1 MRSPKRQSRYYKRKI
16 FKNFQIFSTGRLLR
30 IMQLRSGN
38 IVEEMSNKKSEREI
52 RAALRRQ
59 KKDRKNGLVEYDD
72 FSSLNNQLNT
82 LGLNLKQITGIELQE
97 HVKPFFLHKW

>member
-1 MRSPKRQSRYYKRKI
+1 
-16 FKNFQIFSTGRLLR
+16 
-30 IMQLRSGN
+30 MQLRSRN
-38 IVEEMSNKKSEREI
+38 IVEDMSNKKSEREI

-97 HVKPFFLHKW
+97 HVYY